1 MDISRKDVGMEQAEV
16 KAGERYGTVTA
27 PPSKSDAHRLLILA
41 ALSDGVCRVKCPCPS
56 DDVLATASCLSAL
69 GMPVTFSDGCFTASG
84 RTPAAVPAVCDC
96 GESGSTLRFLI
107 PLAGALGTGAV
118 FVMRGRLPSRPLEP
132 FESLL
137 ASRGMIFSRDGNRL
151 FASGKL
157 RSGSYS
163 IRGDVSSQ
171 YITGLLLS
179 LPLLSGDSTL
189 EVTGRI
195 ESGGYIAMTEE
206 AMRTSGVVFEKH
218 ANIYKIPGGQR
229 PALPPFS
236 EAGGDWSGAAFF
248 LCAGALSEKGI
259 TVLGLRPGT
268 KQGDAVILDILA
280 SFGAEVS
287 ADAGSVTVKRG
298 KLRGITLDASGIPD
312 LIPVV
317 SVVASVAEGVTVIK
331 NAGRLRLKESDRLA
345 GTAALIRSLGGGAGV
360 SGDDLIITGKK
371 RLHGGTADSLSDHRL
386 AMSAAVAAFAC
397 ERPVTVTDPSCVAKS
412 YPGFWDDLES
422 LKGV

>member
-1 MDISRKDVGMEQAEV
+1 MEQAEV

-27 PPSKSDAHRLLILA
+27 PPSKSAAHRLLILA
-41 ALSDGVCRVKCPCPS
+41 ALSDGVCRVGCPCPS

-69 GMPVTFSDGCFTASG
+69 GMPVTWRDGCFTASG
-84 RTPAAVPAVCDC
+84 RTPAAFPAVCDC

-151 FASGKL
+151 FVSGKL

-206 AMRTSGVVFEKH
+206 AMSISGVVFEKNG
-218 ANIYKIPGGQR
+218 NIYKIPGGQR
-229 PALPPFS
+229 PSLPPFA

-259 TVLGLRPGT
+259 TVRGLRPGT
-268 KQGDAVILDILA
+268 KQGDAAILGILA
-280 SFGAEVS
+280 SFGAKVS
-287 ADAGSVTVKRG
+287 ADGDSVTVKRG

-345 GTAALIRSLGGGAGV
+345 GTAELIRSLGGNADV
-360 SGDDLIITGKK
+360 SGDDLIITGKE
-371 RLHGGTADSLSDHRL
+371 RLRGGTADSLSDHRL
-386 AMSAAVAAFAC
+386 AMSAAVAAFVC